1 VGTIIGSIG
10 SLIVGGI
17 VAAVTIT
24 GLVTGQVNQS
34 ADRTGNIDAPVIDYG
49 STN

>member
-1 VGTIIGSIG
+1 MGTVIGSVG
-10 SLIVGGI
+10 SLIVGAI

-24 GLVTGQVNQS
+24 GLITGQVNQS
-34 ADRTGNIDAPVIDYG
+34 ADNKGNVDSAVIDYG